1 MLTDKD
7 IEYAVKV
14 IVATWLQ
21 PMEDEATPEMLR
33 DVMAISTMYTDLK
46 DNHGFMESAIK
57 ARIQWLQRFLESKE
71 VAIAGSALVAE
82 TG

>member
-14 IVATWLQ
+14 IVAAWLQ

-33 DVMAISTMYTDLK
+33 DVMAISTMYSDLK
-46 DNHGFMESAIK
+46 DNHSFTESAIMSR
-57 ARIQWLQRFLESKE
+57 ARWLQNFLEGKE